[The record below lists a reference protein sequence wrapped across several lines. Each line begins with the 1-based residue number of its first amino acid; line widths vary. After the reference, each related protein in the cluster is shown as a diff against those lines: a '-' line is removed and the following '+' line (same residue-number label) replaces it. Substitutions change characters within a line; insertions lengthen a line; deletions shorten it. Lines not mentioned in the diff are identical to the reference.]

1 MPTPTL
7 TLTTDRVIIVADV
20 GSNHNGD
27 LDTAKALIVAAARAG
42 ADVVKF
48 QTFRAR
54 TLVHPTDPSYK
65 LVERCELPFEW
76 HAELASYAREQGI
89 AWTSTPSDFEAL
101 DLIAKLAPPFLKIGS
116 DDLTN
121 HPLIRAA
128 VGTGLPLV
136 LSCGMATRA
145 DIDDALGCVPH
156 ERLWLLYCV
165 SVYPAE
171 VRDYALMSLRLLDY
185 VLRGRPMATLG
196 GGGGRIGLS
205 DHTLSM
211 ALPGV
216 AITYGAR
223 MVEKHLTLSRAQE
236 GPDHGHSLEPGEFA
250 LMVKGVR
257 EAEAVMADKRDLP
270 LGRQE
275 ELRRTARR
283 GLYYARDLARGAE
296 VQEDDLIALRPP
308 SELGPQDVAELVGR
322 RLKQAK
328 AALAPVCCR
337 DLEKRAAKEKR
348 S

>member
-1 MPTPTL
+1 MSLPE
-7 TLTTDRVIIVADV
+7 DRVIIVADV

-27 LDTAKALIVAAARAG
+27 LDTAKALIVAAKEAG

-65 LVERCELPFEW
+65 VVERYELPFEW
-76 HAELASYAREQGI
+76 HAELASYARGQGI
-89 AWTSTPSDFEAL
+89 LWTSTPADFEAL

-121 HPLIRAA
+121 LPLIGAA
-128 VGTGLPLV
+128 VKTGLPLV

-165 SVYPAE
+165 SIYPAAAE
-171 VRDYALMSLRLLDY
+171 DYPLSSLDHIRTMLMD
-185 VLRGRPMATLG
+185 RPIATVGDAG
-196 GGGGRIGLS
+196 GQVGLS
-205 DHTLSM
+205 DHTLSL
-211 ALPGV
+211 ALPAAFV
-216 AITYGAR
+216 AIGAR

-236 GPDHGHSLEPGEFA
+236 GPDHGHSLDPGEFA
-250 LMVKGVR
+250 LMVRGLREVEESR
-257 EAEAVMADKRDLP
+257 EALPADALDRQAEAR
-270 LGRQE
+270 E
-275 ELRRTARR
+275 SCRR

-296 VQEDDLIALRPP
+296 VLGDDLIALRPP
-308 SELGPQDVAELVGR
+308 SELGPANVAELVGR
-322 RLKQAK
+322 RLKQAR
-328 AALAPVCCR
+328 AALQPVCCR